1 MRQKSEL
8 FDVFKRLKVM
18 VKNEIGMRVK
28 KLWFDN
34 GWEYED
40 FGFKNFFFMKME
52 LN

>member
-1 MRQKSEL
+1 
-8 FDVFKRLKVM
+8 M

-28 KLWFDN
+28 KLWSDN

-40 FGFKNFFFMKME
+40 FGFKKFFMKME